1 MNPAAEVGALAK
13 KHGVPY
19 LLDACQSVGQMPVNV
34 DEIGCD
40 FLAATGRKYLRG
52 PRGIGFLYAR
62 SSFVER
68 EGLEPAFLDLY
79 GARWDAT
86 SHYQPFPEARR
97 FEQYEV
103 SFAAKIGLGVAV
115 DYALALGVDATWQR
129 VKHLAGMLRD
139 TLEELD
145 GVEVTDVGVER
156 CGIVTFSVKGV
167 EAGEVKDTLREQHK
181 VNVWTSKVCNN
192 TRLEW
197 EDRVAAG
204 GMPDEIIR
212 SSVHYYNTEEEIER
226 LVDAVRSCT
235 AAAGVSK

>member
-1 MNPAAEVGALAK
+1 MKVGTLAK

-52 PRGIGFLYAR
+52 PRGVGFLYAR
-62 SSFVER
+62 SSLVEAF
-68 EGLEPAFLDLY
+68 GLEPAFLDLW

-86 SHYQPFPEARR
+86 SSYRPFEGARR

-103 SFAAKIGLGVAV
+103 SFAAKVGLGVAAE
-115 DYALALGVDATWQR
+115 YAL
-129 VKHLAGMLRD
+129 
-139 TLEELD
+139 EL
-145 GVEVTDVGVER
+145 GVER
-156 CGIVTFSVKGV
+156 AWKRVQFLGRALRDGLEGVDGVTLWDVGELKCGIVSFSIDLVD
-167 EAGEVKDTLREQHK
+167 ALTVKDTLRERR

-197 EDRVAAG
+197 EGRAST
-204 GMPDEIIR
+204 GMPEEVVR
-212 SSVHYYNTEEEIER
+212 ASVHYYNTVEEIAR
-226 LVDAVRSCT
+226 LVKGVAACRS
-235 AAAGVSK
+235 